1 MVIFVT
7 LIILIL
13 YFSVALVLSSKI
25 DNSIRYKIS
34 PNISNKELSR
44 LALYTLFWVFFFR
57 KIDKIIKNE

>member
-1 MVIFVT
+1 MIFVI

-34 PNISNKELSR
+34 PNISDKELYR
-44 LALYTLFWVFFFR
+44 LALYTLFWIFFFR